1 MFFGLVTLFVA
12 LSISAVAAYY
22 SIVGLMAIFSA
33 AAFSIAVM
41 GVVLEIGKLVTASWL
56 YQNWKTV
63 PKVLKYYLT
72 SAVVILMFITSMG
85 IFGYLSKSHI
95 DAGTNT
101 SQVTVKLDRVN
112 SRIASEQKVID
123 RAERQLENLDKAL
136 ERYVELGAV
145 SKGLDRRISQEE
157 ERLKLTNMVNKSQD
171 KIDEYL
177 DQKSEYELEIKN
189 FEVEVGPLKY
199 ISALLYGDDALTF
212 LENAVRWVILILVF
226 VFDPLAVLLVV
237 AANITIRDVLNKRKR
252 IKYLSKK
259 NQSVM
264 VLQERLQKLKM
275 VLLWSITNRRE
286 NYAIYTSNKGNYY
299 IINHRNSVTHF

>member
-112 SRIASEQKVID
+112 SRIASEQKTID

-145 SKGLDRRISQEE
+145 SKGLDRRESQEE
-157 ERLKLTNMVNKSQD
+157 ERLKLTNMVNKSQE

-252 IKYLSKK
+252 IKDKLLRKQRK
-259 NQSVM
+259 NKILVK
-264 VLQERLQKLKM
+264 EEPIGDGTARK
-275 VLLWSITNRRE
+275 ITKTKNGVTME
-286 NYAIYTSNKGNYY
+286 YY
-299 IINHRNSVTHF
+299 E

>member
-1 MFFGLVTLFVA
+1 MFLAVITLFIA

-101 SQVTVKLDRVN
+101 SQITVKLDRVN
-112 SRIASEQKVID
+112 SRIASEQKTID

-145 SKGLDRRISQEE
+145 SKGLDRRESQEE
-157 ERLKLTNMVNKSQD
+157 ERLKLTNMVNKSQE

-252 IKYLSKK
+252 IKDKLLRKQRK
-259 NQSVM
+259 NKILVK
-264 VLQERLQKLKM
+264 EEPIGDGTARK
-275 VLLWSITNRRE
+275 ITKTKNGVTME
-286 NYAIYTSNKGNYY
+286 YY
-299 IINHRNSVTHF
+299 E

>member
-145 SKGLDRRISQEE
+145 SKGLDRRESQEE
-157 ERLKLTNMVNKSQD
+157 ERLKLTNMVNKSQE

-252 IKYLSKK
+252 IKDKLLRKQRK
-259 NQSVM
+259 NKIFVK
-264 VLQERLQKLKM
+264 EEPIGDGTARK
-275 VLLWSITNRRE
+275 ITKTKNGVTME
-286 NYAIYTSNKGNYY
+286 YY
-299 IINHRNSVTHF
+299 E

>member
-252 IKYLSKK
+252 IREKLLRKQRK
-259 NQSVM
+259 NKILVKA
-264 VLQERLQKLKM
+264 EPIGDGTARK
-275 VLLWSITNRRE
+275 ITKTKNGVTME
-286 NYAIYTSNKGNYY
+286 YY
-299 IINHRNSVTHF
+299 E

>member
-1 MFFGLVTLFVA
+1 MFLALVTLFIA
-12 LSISAVAAYY
+12 LAISAVAAFY

-33 AAFSIAVM
+33 SALSIAIM
-41 GVVLEIGKLVTASWL
+41 GVVLEIGKLITASWL

-72 SAVVILMFITSMG
+72 TAVVVLMFITSMG

-101 SQVTVKLDRVN
+101 SQLTVKLDRIN
-112 SRIASEQKVID
+112 SRITSEQKVID

-157 ERLKLTNMVNKSQD
+157 ERLKLTNMVNKSQE

-177 DQKSEYELEIKN
+177 DEKSDYELEIKN

-252 IKYLSKK
+252 IKDKLLRKQRK
-259 NQSVM
+259 NKILVK
-264 VLQERLQKLKM
+264 EEPIGDGTARK
-275 VLLWSITNRRE
+275 ITKTKNGVTME
-286 NYAIYTSNKGNYY
+286 YY
-299 IINHRNSVTHF
+299 E

>member
-56 YQNWKTV
+56 YQNWKSV

-145 SKGLDRRISQEE
+145 SKGLDRRESQEE

-252 IKYLSKK
+252 IRDKLLRKQRK
-259 NQSVM
+259 NKILVKT
-264 VLQERLQKLKM
+264 EPIGDGTARK
-275 VLLWSITNRRE
+275 ITKTKNGVTME
-286 NYAIYTSNKGNYY
+286 YY
-299 IINHRNSVTHF
+299 E

>member
-157 ERLKLTNMVNKSQD
+157 ERLKLTNMVNKSQE

-177 DQKSEYELEIKN
+177 DEKSDYELEIKN

-252 IKYLSKK
+252 IKDKLLRKQRKDKILVKEEPIGDGTARKITKTK
-259 NQSVM
+259 NGVTM
-264 VLQERLQKLKM
+264 E
-275 VLLWSITNRRE
+275 
-286 NYAIYTSNKGNYY
+286 YY
-299 IINHRNSVTHF
+299 E

>member
-1 MFFGLVTLFVA
+1 MFFGLVTLAVA
-12 LSISAVAAYY
+12 LCISAVAAYY

-41 GVVLEIGKLVTASWL
+41 GIVLEIGKLVTASWL

-101 SQVTVKLDRVN
+101 SQVSIKLDRVN
-112 SRIASEQKVID
+112 SRITSEQKTID

-145 SKGLDRRISQEE
+145 SKGLDRRESQEE
-157 ERLKLTNMVNKSQD
+157 ERLKLTNMVNKSQE
-171 KIDEYL
+171 KIDGYL
-177 DQKSEYELEIKN
+177 DEKSEYQLEIKN

-252 IKYLSKK
+252 IREKLLRKQRK
-259 NQSVM
+259 NKILVK
-264 VLQERLQKLKM
+264 EEPIGDGTARK
-275 VLLWSITNRRE
+275 ITKTKNGVTME
-286 NYAIYTSNKGNYY
+286 YY
-299 IINHRNSVTHF
+299 E

>member
-1 MFFGLVTLFVA
+1 MFFGLVTLIVA

-145 SKGLDRRISQEE
+145 SRGLDRRESQEE
-157 ERLKLTNMVNKSQD
+157 ERLKLTNMVNKSQE

-252 IKYLSKK
+252 IREKLLRKQRK
-259 NQSVM
+259 NKILVKT
-264 VLQERLQKLKM
+264 EPIGDGTARK
-275 VLLWSITNRRE
+275 ITKTKNGVTME
-286 NYAIYTSNKGNYY
+286 YY
-299 IINHRNSVTHF
+299 E